1 MTTEAYTDDSNTTVL
16 PMSMTVSYDGQEVQL
31 KPMSTEEMQ
40 EFIDLVDHTM
50 RVTEHEYE
58 IQQIVEEEA
67 EAYFTGR
74 QTLDKTIEVM
84 QDRATKYVNENR

>member
-1 MTTEAYTDDSNTTVL
+1 
-16 PMSMTVSYDGQEVQL
+16 
-31 KPMSTEEMQ
+31 MSTEEMQ